1 MSPSSP
7 SPACR
12 NCHQLSPRTGSTAP
26 SGKYEIE
33 MNAKSEK
40 LRATRLVIRNILVM
54 GLLLCPLLG
63 ACAGVKDSPQAWPVV
78 LIDRAV
84 YFINTEGTDAIAA
97 PGLYDVEPA
106 AESRLRLIPIYG
118 KDGLVIQA
126 MALTHE
132 EEIPSPVALA
142 LPSEETE
149 YHLVL
154 LLPDGK
160 ALDASGSTTQVRA
173 RGSSPARFLQAQVHS
188 ALKRLRTLRKVK
200 TRLEEY
206 PRLRLGKDEW
216 QYQINDRWMTEPQ
229 AIEYLMK
236 DEQ

>member
-1 MSPSSP
+1 M
-7 SPACR
+7 
-12 NCHQLSPRTGSTAP
+12 
-26 SGKYEIE
+26 
-33 MNAKSEK
+33 
-40 LRATRLVIRNILVM
+40 
-54 GLLLCPLLG
+54 
-63 ACAGVKDSPQAWPVV
+63 
-78 LIDRAV
+78 
-84 YFINTEGTDAIAA
+84 
-97 PGLYDVEPA
+97 
-106 AESRLRLIPIYG
+106 
-118 KDGLVIQA
+118 IQA